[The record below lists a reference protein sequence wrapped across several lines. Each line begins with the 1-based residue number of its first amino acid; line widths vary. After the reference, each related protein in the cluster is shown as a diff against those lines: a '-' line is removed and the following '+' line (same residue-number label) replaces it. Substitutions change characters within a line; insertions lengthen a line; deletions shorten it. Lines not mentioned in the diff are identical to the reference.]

1 MGLTSWKNSPD
12 GLIYKYDV
20 SVAKNYL
27 VKEELEKLNDL
38 TNLFLDVA
46 ETEAKEQK
54 TMTMDAWIE
63 VADDLLKYRKKSILK
78 DAGKISHEQAI
89 EKANNEYEKFRVKQD
104 AEYISSMDRM
114 LNQYL
119 RENK

>member
-20 SVAKNYL
+20 GIAKNYL
-27 VKEELEKLNDL
+27 QKEELETLNDL

-54 TMTMDAWIE
+54 TMTMNKWIE
-63 VADDLLKYRKKSILK
+63 VADDLLKYRKKNILK
-78 DAGKISHEQAI
+78 DAGKISHKQATQ
-89 EKANNEYEKFRVKQD
+89 KANEEYEKIRIKQD
-104 AEYISSMDRM
+104 KEYISSMDQM
-114 LNQYL
+114 LNKYL
-119 RENK
+119 KENR

>member
-20 SVAKNYL
+20 SIAKNYL
-27 VKEELEKLNDL
+27 QKKELESLNDL

-54 TMTMDAWIE
+54 TMTMNSWIE
-63 VADDLLKYRKKSILK
+63 VADDLLKYRKKNILK
-78 DAGKISHEQAI
+78 DSGKISHKQAV
-89 EKANNEYEKFRVKQD
+89 EKPIVNMKNLDK
-104 AEYISSMDRM
+104 
-114 LNQYL
+114 
-119 RENK
+119 NKTMNIFQVWIKC